1 MPPRFDLMLLAEG
14 MCVFLR
20 QAGRVKSEEWP
31 ASLTT
36 MQSGSDA
43 ARLSAIGFLVF
54 FRETL
59 FTSSLRRSC

>member
-1 MPPRFDLMLLAEG
+1 MPPRFALMLLAEG

-20 QAGRVKSEEWP
+20 QAGKSEEWP